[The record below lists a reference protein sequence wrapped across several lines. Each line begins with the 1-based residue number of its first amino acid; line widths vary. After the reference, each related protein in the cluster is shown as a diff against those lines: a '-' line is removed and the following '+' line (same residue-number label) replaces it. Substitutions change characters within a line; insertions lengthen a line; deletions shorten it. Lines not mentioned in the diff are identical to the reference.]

1 MNHQEVYVELEKV
14 LKLKGYSP
22 NTIESY
28 VNHIRRFIEY
38 YEMELKLVTS
48 EEVNEYI
55 IYLLEEKKRSAS
67 YVNTSISAI
76 KFMVNNVLSRSDISI
91 NMFRVKKEKKFPDIL
106 SQEEVT
112 RILNV
117 VENHKHK
124 VLLSLVYS
132 AGLRVSELV
141 RLKIEDIDSIRM
153 LIHVRDAKGKK
164 DRYTL
169 LSEKAL
175 IVLRDYYRR
184 YTPKEWLFEGL
195 DKHQHLT
202 ERSAQRV
209 FEKACDKVGIK
220 KNVSIH
226 SLRHSFATHLL
237 ESGTDIRY
245 IQKLLGHSSTETTMT
260 YTHVSKKYIS
270 NIQSPLDRL

>member
-1 MNHQEVYVELEKV
+1 
-14 LKLKGYSP
+14 
-22 NTIESY
+22 
-28 VNHIRRFIEY
+28 
-38 YEMELKLVTS
+38 
-48 EEVNEYI
+48 
-55 IYLLEEKKRSAS
+55 
-67 YVNTSISAI
+67 
-76 KFMVNNVLSRSDISI
+76 
-91 NMFRVKKEKKFPDIL
+91 MFRVKKEKKLPDIL

-184 YTPKEWLFEGL
+184 YTPKEWLFKGG
-195 DKHQHLT
+195 DKKHHLT

-209 FEKACDKVGIK
+209 FEKDYYKVAIK
-220 KNVSIH
+220 KNVSY
-226 SLRHSFATHLL
+226 S
-237 ESGTDIRY
+237 
-245 IQKLLGHSSTETTMT
+245 
-260 YTHVSKKYIS
+260 
-270 NIQSPLDRL
+270 